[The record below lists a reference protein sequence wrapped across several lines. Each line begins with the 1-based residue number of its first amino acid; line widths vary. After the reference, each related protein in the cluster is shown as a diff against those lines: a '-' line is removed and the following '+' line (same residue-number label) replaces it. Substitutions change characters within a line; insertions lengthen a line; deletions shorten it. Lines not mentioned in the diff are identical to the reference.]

1 VLEPIIGFILCGVV
15 VAATWAYM
23 RWWHVEA
30 KPDIPFE
37 KWAATR
43 PMLAALRCPP
53 GRSVD
58 ALYLVRQRLGA
69 GEFVNPDGGWPWQHY
84 IVTLEAWRP
93 NEDVVGLRL
102 VGLKRSRGKATRPP
116 FGKWFMGLGPLLGT
130 NVSTVWLHGK
140 VRHTG
145 SLPAADR
152 ERVSWAG
159 RFDGG
164 GKLGLQAMIG
174 LPPWVSDTKAA

>member
-1 VLEPIIGFILCGVV
+1 MLEPIIGFILCGVV